1 MKIRVVNL
9 DKNLK
14 RMCYSNILLFICHWH
29 YLVGTW
35 QELIKMTTSQKE
47 KDDLCD
53 AVESMRDVVK
63 YVNNILHQVS
73 ITGFD
78 VCMQASVN

>member
-1 MKIRVVNL
+1 
-9 DKNLK
+9 
-14 RMCYSNILLFICHWH
+14 
-29 YLVGTW
+29 
-35 QELIKMTTSQKE
+35 MTTSQKE

-78 VCMQASVN
+78 VRMQASVN